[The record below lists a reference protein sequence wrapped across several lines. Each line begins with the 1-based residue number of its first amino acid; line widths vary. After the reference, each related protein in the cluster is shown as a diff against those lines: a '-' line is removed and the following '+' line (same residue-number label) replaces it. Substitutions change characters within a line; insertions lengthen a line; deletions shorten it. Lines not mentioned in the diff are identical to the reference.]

1 MAHRS
6 HAARRHADLAWITF
20 GISDELRDRPGRNR
34 RVHHHNVGLAAD
46 GRDRR
51 DVAYEIEIEVV
62 VKRRVPRVSR
72 SNLQQRVAVRWRAHD
87 RFGTKIAAGA
97 RPVLD
102 DKRLTEAFRQPV
114 ADQAPLLT
122 CPAARWP

>member
-51 DVAYEIEIEVV
+51 DVAYEIEIELV

-72 SNLQQRVAVRWRAHD
+72 SNLQQRVAVRWRFQLPTIFAP
-87 RFGTKIAAGA
+87 TCAPNSIS
-97 RPVLD
+97 V
-102 DKRLTEAFRQPV
+102 KRDNPRHITMLP
-114 ADQAPLLT
+114 
-122 CPAARWP
+122 

>member
-20 GISDELRDRPGRNR
+20 GISDELRDRLGRNR

-51 DVAYEIEIEVV
+51 DVPDEIEIEFVV
-62 VKRRVPRVSR
+62 E
-72 SNLQQRVAVRWRAHD
+72 QRAAYGRCADKQERITIRGRFHD
-87 RFGTKIAAGA
+87 RLSADSGA
-97 RPVLD
+97 RAGPIFD
-102 DKRLTEAFRQPV
+102 DERLAKANATSTSGSTAS
-114 ADQAPLLT
+114 T
-122 CPAARWP
+122 